1 MEKTNNIPVNISI
14 NRYCLEISIP
24 QLRHFPLW
32 SKKENTG
39 INSME
44 LNLCPQFEHEEP
56 GEIIDFPIGT
66 LNPTTL
72 KKEPNTRPST
82 KKIK

>member
-1 MEKTNNIPVNISI
+1 MDKTNNMPVSISI
-14 NRYCLEISIP
+14 NKYSLEIRIL

-39 INSME
+39 INSRG
-44 LNLCPQFEHEEP
+44 LNLCPQFKHEEP
-56 GEIIDFPIGT
+56 GEIIDCPIGT

-72 KKEPNTRPST
+72 KKEPNTKPKT
-82 KKIK
+82 KKVK

>member
-1 MEKTNNIPVNISI
+1 MDKTNSIPVSISM
-14 NRYCLEISIP
+14 NTYCLEIRIP

-39 INSME
+39 INSMG
-44 LNLCPQFEHEEP
+44 LNLCPQLEQEDL
-56 GEIIDFPIGT
+56 GEIIDFLIGT

-72 KKEPNTRPST
+72 KKEPNTRPNT
-82 KKIK
+82 KKVK